1 MLLVLER
8 IIIKVSGFLLDTSKA
23 MSPVIQRYDWLSR
36 RLIASKDELPL
47 ILGSN
52 TENQFRVK
60 TRMSGSSSLPFR
72 CFEMLC

>member
-36 RLIASKDELPL
+36 RLIGSKDEPPL
-47 ILGSN
+47 I
-52 TENQFRVK
+52 R
-60 TRMSGSSSLPFR
+60 R
-72 CFEMLC
+72 

>member
-36 RLIASKDELPL
+36 RLIASKDELPF
-47 ILGSN
+47 IREVIRKIN
-52 TENQFRVK
+52 
-60 TRMSGSSSLPFR
+60 SGSKR
-72 CFEMLC
+72 G